1 MENFD
6 WEKTKEGTIRLL
18 GVKEM
23 PSEIVVPDAIEGLPV
38 TEVGP
43 YCFARNKYLERVVL
57 PDSVAV
63 LSRMAFYHCTAL
75 KELEMGA
82 GLIELGSDVFMN
94 CHQLHSLIV
103 RCGAMEKSGVRL
115 ILHQISHDLSV
126 YFTGKPASGDN
137 NTEAKLLFTE
147 YYETY
152 DEVTPAHLFG
162 RNIEGE
168 GFRTRQFFKEGIF
181 EYGRYDSTFQKAC
194 AEEREETL
202 CEIVMNR
209 LQYPVGLSEKSEEQ
223 YAEYVK
229 AHLHTVC
236 YSAVRER
243 NHEILEFL
251 CKKQLMTIIG
261 LEQAVCLAAE
271 QEWAEGS
278 ALLLHLKAQYFS
290 EKVKKSR
297 YEFDDF

>member
-1 MENFD
+1 MERFD

-18 GVKEM
+18 GVKDM
-23 PSEIVVPDAIEGLPV
+23 PSEVVVPDTIEGLPV

-57 PDSVAV
+57 PDSVNT
-63 LSRMAFYHCTAL
+63 LSRMVFYHCTAL

-82 GLIELGSDVFMN
+82 GLIELSSDVFMN
-94 CHQLHSLIV
+94 CHKLHSLIV
-103 RCGAMEKSGVRL
+103 RCDALEKNGVRL

-126 YFTGKPASGDN
+126 YFTGKAVSGAGS
-137 NTEAKLLFTE
+137 TKAKLLFTE

-181 EYGRYDSTFQKAC
+181 EYNRYDNTFRKAC

-202 CEIVMNR
+202 CEIAMNR
-209 LQYPVGLSEKSEEQ
+209 LQYPVGLLEEANKQ
-223 YAEYVK
+223 YADYVK
-229 AHLHTVC
+229 EHLDIIC
-236 YSAVRER
+236 QRAVMER
-243 NHEILEFL
+243 DSDMLEFL
-251 CKKQLMTIIG
+251 CEKQLMTNIA
-261 LEQAVCLAAE
+261 LERAACVAAE
-271 QEWAEGS
+271 YEWAEGG
-278 ALLLHLKAQYFS
+278 ALLLQLKARYFS
-290 EKVKKSR
+290 ATAKKSR
-297 YEFDDF
+297 YDFDDF